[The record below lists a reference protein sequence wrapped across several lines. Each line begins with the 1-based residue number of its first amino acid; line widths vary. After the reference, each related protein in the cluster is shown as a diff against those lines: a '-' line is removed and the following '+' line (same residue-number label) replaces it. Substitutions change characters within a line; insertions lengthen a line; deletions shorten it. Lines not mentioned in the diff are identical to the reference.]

1 MFLPYAGVLIM
12 SKYITIDGFES
23 LTKQQMFDISAKH
36 ILSTGKCSL
45 NSAGTC
51 SYAGSGC
58 AAAPFIK
65 PEYRK
70 EADTYNTN
78 DAGTSWGDLV
88 KGGYAPEHEQKFVT
102 ELQLSHDSHAS
113 AYAPQFLD
121 NYRYDMKY
129 LGKEHG
135 LDISVLGPF
144 DEQQTV

>member
-1 MFLPYAGVLIM
+1 M

-36 ILSTGKCSL
+36 IIAAGKCSV
-45 NSAGTC
+45 NDHGTC

-78 DAGTSWGDLV
+78 DAGTSWDDLV
-88 KGGYAPEHEQKFVT
+88 KGAYVPSHEHKFVT

-113 AYAPQFLD
+113 DYSPMFLA
-121 NYRYDMKY
+121 NYLYDMKF

-135 LDISVLGPF
+135 LDISVLGTF
-144 DEQQTV
+144 DEQETV

>member
-1 MFLPYAGVLIM
+1 MEN
-12 SKYITIDGFES
+12 KYITIDGFES

-36 ILSTGKCSL
+36 ILGTGKCSL

-65 PEYRK
+65 PEYRDK
-70 EADTYNTN
+70 ADNYGTSP
-78 DAGTSWGDLV
+78 AGTSWHDLV
-88 KGGYAPEHEQKFVT
+88 EGGYAPAHEQKFVT
-102 ELQLSHDSHAS
+102 DLQLSHDSHA
-113 AYAPQFLD
+113 AQHAPQFLD
-121 NYRYDMKY
+121 NYRYDMKF

-144 DEQQTV
+144 DEQQKV